1 MSNIRNPYNKYELII
16 ENIEGE
22 RQISLSDIIKNSVNV
37 FIDNNYKRILDL
49 GCGKGRN
56 SLFFAQHGF
65 EVFASDI
72 CKKSINILKDKISKK
87 GITNIKVHNYNFTD
101 ILFEDNYFDAVV
113 CTSVLHHAN
122 IKDINTGLKEIHRVL
137 KPNGCLVF
145 DILSIDDDSYGLG
158 EAIEENTFVGSREGE
173 EGIPHH
179 YTDIK
184 ELEGLL
190 KDFLKVNI
198 YKNEYFINNLN
209 AKQYS
214 TKVFDVIAYK

>member
-1 MSNIRNPYNKYELII
+1 MDNIESSYNKYELII

-22 RQISLSDIIKNSVNV
+22 HQISLSDIIKNSVNV
-37 FIDNNYKRILDL
+37 FIDNNYSRILDL

-72 CKKSINILKDKISKK
+72 CENSINILKDRICKK
-87 GITNIKVHNYNFTD
+87 GITNIKVHNCNFTD
-101 ILFEDNYFDAVV
+101 ILFEDSYFDAVV

-122 IKDINTGLKEIHRVL
+122 VKDISIGLKEIHRVL
-137 KPNGCLVF
+137 RPNGCLIF

-190 KDFLKVNI
+190 KDFRKVNI
-198 YKNEYFINNLN
+198 YKSEYFINNLN
-209 AKQYS
+209 GKQYN
-214 TKVFDVIAYK
+214 TKVFDVIVYK